1 MLYRFSYLLEN
12 IGAMQHEKGLPSRR
26 DALKTISLLGL
37 AGIST
42 LTGCGTTA
50 GTASGS
56 TKANEAGETPA
67 ASRVRFAVSSY
78 SYWHFEPT
86 RYPMEKVIQHA
97 ADLGFDGVEIL
108 HRQMER
114 ESAVYTNRLKR
125 MAFDRGLSLPMLSI
139 HQNFLQP
146 DAAKRKAD
154 IEHTFRCID
163 LALQLGIPC
172 IRMNTGSWG
181 TVRNKRQTDYYQTG
195 IEPPIEG
202 YTDEDGIRWTID
214 GMRECLAYAEKG
226 GVVLALENHWGL
238 SSNIDHLLRIYEA
251 LKDSPVMGLN
261 VDTGNFVGA
270 PYEPLKRLAPHASIV
285 QAKTYYGGGTFYDK
299 EMDYPRIGKIFKDA
313 GFDGWVSLEFEGK
326 EDPHVAVPKSLALL
340 KNSFR

>member
-1 MLYRFSYLLEN
+1 MDQKPEKIFS
-12 IGAMQHEKGLPSRR
+12 SRR
-26 DALKTISLLGL
+26 DALKTLSLLGL
-37 AGIST
+37 GGIST
-42 LTGCGTTA
+42 LTACGTATGA
-50 GTASGS
+50 QKEVKNGNEESNASS
-56 TKANEAGETPA
+56 PQ
-67 ASRVRFAVSSY
+67 RVRFAVSSY

-86 RYPMEKVIQHA
+86 KYPMEKVIAHA

-108 HRQMER
+108 HRQMES
-114 ESAVYTNRLKR
+114 ESVTYTNRLKR

-146 DAAKRKAD
+146 DTAKRKAD

-163 LALQLGIPC
+163 LAVQLGVPC

-238 SSNIDHLLRIYEA
+238 SSNIDYLLRMYDA

-326 EDPHVAVPKSLALL
+326 EDPHIAVPKSLALL
-340 KNSFR
+340 KQSFS

>member
-1 MLYRFSYLLEN
+1 MGRKPRS
-12 IGAMQHEKGLPSRR
+12 GALSRR
-26 DALKTISLLGL
+26 DALKAFSMLGFGATL
-37 AGIST
+37 PAWAGSSAVQPERRH
-42 LTGCGTTA
+42 GM
-50 GTASGS
+50 
-56 TKANEAGETPA
+56 ERPDPA
-67 ASRVRFAVSSY
+67 PATRVRFAVSSY
-78 SYWHFEPT
+78 SYWHFEPVK
-86 RYPMEKVIQHA
+86 YPIEKVIQHA

-108 HRQMER
+108 HRQMES
-114 ESAVYTNRLKR
+114 ESLAYTNRLKR
-125 MAFDRGLSLPMLSI
+125 MAFDRGLALPMLSI

-146 DAAKRKAD
+146 DQAKRKAD
-154 IEHTFRCID
+154 VEHTFRCID
-163 LALQLGIPC
+163 LAVRLGIPC

-214 GMRECLAYAEKG
+214 GMRECLAYAEKA

-238 SSNIDHLLRIYEA
+238 SSNMDYLLRIYEA

-299 EMDYPRIGKIFKDA
+299 EMDYPRIGKIFRDA
-313 GFDGWVSLEFEGK
+313 GFGGWVSLEFEGK
-326 EDPHVAVPKSLALL
+326 EDPHIAVPKSLALL
-340 KNSFR
+340 KGSFS